1 MRLYQTVLCFRWLQ
15 RLYLIVFG
23 AISVSISG
31 CMVGPDFERPTAK
44 LKTQFDQTE
53 KTEFTELIQT
63 TLAESPNPA
72 SWWGAFNDPTLTDLL
87 ARAARENLSLQRAA
101 LRIYQA
107 RSQLGVADAS
117 LLPTVGLGGSVAR
130 TDQPNALTQYLNA
143 SSQSNPKSL
152 VVQANWEIDFWGKYR
167 RGIES
172 TVASLASTTAA
183 YYAAD
188 VSLAADVANTYIS
201 IRNYQSLLRVAKTN
215 LALQAESLRIASSRF
230 KNGATSLLDLSQAQS
245 QYEQTKSEIPTLL
258 AGLKNAQF
266 AMSILLGESPDFY
279 EKNYGQTTTSLRVP
293 QTLQVGIPKDLLRRR
308 PDVLQAE
315 YAAAAQSALIGVNT
329 AALYPS
335 FSLSGYFG
343 FQSVGI
349 NSSNQSSS
357 LFSWDNRSS
366 SIGGSLL
373 FPLFYRGAIVDQIRV
388 QDSVFQQSILNYQN
402 LVLQAQKEVE
412 QALVSISTSLS
423 SVEDLKRSAAAA
435 QRAAVLALDRY
446 KAGQNDYNTVIVAQQ
461 QLLLVQNSLVQ
472 TQTNNL
478 LGYVAAFKALG
489 GGWSG
494 ELSIPALPT
503 PMISQMQARTNWG
516 DALANPAELRLVK
529 STETIQ

>member
-1 MRLYQTVLCFRWLQ
+1 
-15 RLYLIVFG
+15 
-23 AISVSISG
+23 
-31 CMVGPDFERPTAK
+31 MVGPDFERPSTK
-44 LKTQFDQTE
+44 LQTQFSE
-53 KTEFTELIQT
+53 SKKTEFTELVQT
-63 TLAESPNPA
+63 TLADAPNPV
-72 SWWGAFNDPTLTDLL
+72 SWWASFNDSTLNDLL
-87 ARAARENLSLQRAA
+87 ARAARDNLSLQRAA

-117 LLPTVGLGGSVAR
+117 LLPIASLGASASR

-143 SSQSNPKSL
+143 SSGSSARNL

-172 TVASLASTTAA
+172 TVSSLISTTAA

-201 IRNYQSLLRVAKTN
+201 IRNYQSLLRVANTN

-245 QYEQTKSEIPTLL
+245 QYEQTKAEIPTLL
-258 AGLKNAQF
+258 AGLKNAEF
-266 AMSILLGESPDFY
+266 AMSILLGETPDFY
-279 EKNYGQTTTSLRVP
+279 AKNYGKTATSLQIP
-293 QTLQVGIPKDLLRRR
+293 KSLQSGIPKDLLRRR

-315 YAAAAQSALIGVNT
+315 YVAAAQSALIGVNT

-343 FQSVGI
+343 FQNVSI

-357 LFSWDNRSS
+357 LFSWDNRSA
-366 SIGGSLL
+366 SIGGSLM

-423 SVEDLKRSAAAA
+423 SVQDLRRSVAAA
-435 QRAAVLALDRY
+435 QRAAALALDRY

-461 QLLLVQNSLVQ
+461 QLLQVQNSLVQ

-494 ELSIPALPT
+494 DLSIPALPAAVV
-503 PMISQMQARTNWG
+503 SQMQARTNWG
-516 DALANPAELRLVK
+516 DALANPAEPRLVK
-529 STETIQ
+529 SSETIQ

>member
-1 MRLYQTVLCFRWLQ
+1 
-15 RLYLIVFG
+15 
-23 AISVSISG
+23 
-31 CMVGPDFERPTAK
+31 MVGPDFQTPDA
-44 LKTQFDQTE
+44 KTQPKFSEPE
-53 KTEFTELIQT
+53 KTEFTEAIPSALDRT
-63 TLAESPNPA
+63 SNPVR
-72 SWWGAFNDPTLTDLL
+72 WWAGFNDPILNDLL
-87 ARAARENLSLQRAA
+87 SRAAKDNLSLQRAA

-117 LLPTVGLGGSVAR
+117 LLPTVGLSAGVSR
-130 TDQPNALTQYLNA
+130 NDQPNALTQFLNA
-143 SSQSNPKSL
+143 SSISTTQNL

-172 TVASLASTTAA
+172 TVSSLFSSTAA
-183 YYAAD
+183 FYAAD
-188 VSLAADVANTYIS
+188 VSLAADVANTYIT
-201 IRNYQSLLRVAKTN
+201 IRNYQSLISVARSN

-245 QYEQTKSEIPTLL
+245 QYELTKSEIPTLIS
-258 AGLKNAQF
+258 ALKNAEF

-279 EKNYGQTTTSLRVP
+279 AKNYGTNIASLQP
-293 QTLQVGIPKDLLRRR
+293 PASLQVGIPKDLLRRR

-315 YAAAAQSALIGVNT
+315 YSAAAQSALIGVNT
-329 AALYPS
+329 ASLYPS

-343 FQSVGI
+343 FQNVTM
-349 NSSNQSSS
+349 NNANQSS
-357 LFSWDNRSS
+357 LFSWDNRTS
-366 SIGGSLL
+366 SIGGGLV

-388 QDSVFQQSILNYQN
+388 QDAVFQSSVLAFQN
-402 LVLQAQKEVE
+402 QVLQAQKEVE
-412 QALVSISTSLS
+412 QALIAISTTLS
-423 SVEDLKRSAAAA
+423 SSADLKKSVSAA
-435 QRAAVLALDRY
+435 QRAASLALDRY

-494 ELSIPALPT
+494 ELAIPSLPT
-503 PMISQMQARTNWG
+503 AMVEQMQARTNWG
-516 DALANPAELRLVK
+516 DALVNPTEPRLVK
-529 STETIQ
+529 SSEMIQ

>member
-1 MRLYQTVLCFRWLQ
+1 
-15 RLYLIVFG
+15 
-23 AISVSISG
+23 
-31 CMVGPDFERPTAK
+31 MVGPDFQTPAAK
-44 LKTQFDQTE
+44 LQAKFSEPQ
-53 KTEFTELIQT
+53 KGEFTEAIPSALEG
-63 TLAESPNPA
+63 APNPVR
-72 SWWGAFNDPTLTDLL
+72 WWAGFNDPILNDLL
-87 ARAARENLSLQRAA
+87 SRAARDNLSLQRAA
-101 LRIYQA
+101 IRIYQA

-117 LLPTVGLGGSVAR
+117 LLPTVGLSGAAAR
-130 TDQPNALTQYLNA
+130 SDQPTALTQFLNV
-143 SSQSNPKSL
+143 SSLSTSQNL

-172 TVASLASTTAA
+172 TVASLFSTTAA

-188 VSLAADVANTYIS
+188 VSLAADVANTYIT
-201 IRNYQSLLRVAKTN
+201 IRNYQSLIRVARTN

-245 QYEQTKSEIPTLL
+245 QYEQTKSDVPTLIS
-258 AGLKNAQF
+258 ALKNAEY

-279 EKNYGQTTTSLRVP
+279 AKNYGQTTASLQP
-293 QTLQVGIPKDLLRRR
+293 PKSLQVGIPKDLLRRR

-343 FQSVGI
+343 FQNVSLNNV
-349 NSSNQSSS
+349 NQCS
-357 LFSWDNRSS
+357 LFSWDNRTTSL
-366 SIGGSLL
+366 GGSLM

-388 QDSVFQQSILNYQN
+388 QDAVFQSSVLAYQN
-402 LVLQAQKEVE
+402 QVLQAQKEVE
-412 QALVSISTSLS
+412 QALTSISTTLS
-423 SVEDLKRSAAAA
+423 SSLDLKKSAAAA
-435 QRAAVLALDRY
+435 QRAATLALDRY

-461 QLLLVQNSLVQ
+461 QLLQVQNSLVQ

-494 ELSIPALPT
+494 EFAIPSLPAA
-503 PMISQMQARTNWG
+503 MVEQMQARTNWG
-516 DALANPAELRLVK
+516 DALANPAEPRLVK
-529 STETIQ
+529 SSETIQ